1 MQAYCM
7 KCRARREMKE
17 AKSITMKNGE
27 LAAPGVGPDVRRQD
41 AQKASPSSSSASP
54 PRPLPRGVRNPV
66 DYEYNTSL
74 VAVLPYLLPISACDR
89 LPMAR
94 IHPPMFRGGDW
105 VKTYPLLSRQRKWSQ
120 GA

>member
-41 AQKASPSSSSASP
+41 AQNREELK
-54 PRPLPRGVRNPV
+54 LVLQECHHQVV
-66 DYEYNTSL
+66 DDGSHSDHC
-74 VAVLPYLLPISACDR
+74 IR
-89 LPMAR
+89 
-94 IHPPMFRGGDW
+94 H
-105 VKTYPLLSRQRKWSQ
+105 
-120 GA
+120 